1 MIFPAFHAP
10 MEDKYVVGSLLA
22 VLLTA
27 MVLGTAASGVMVGSH
42 FVAGVEPKQPAT
54 MGGRGMIRQLS
65 PAAESLVVSA
75 IWCSDASATYCVP
88 IGGATVLVTNLAGA
102 FVASGR
108 TNALGLAEFALN
120 APATYKVDVDI
131 ENVSAFGYMASHE
144 YSVTQAVAGNSA
156 TIVFEYD
163 QPGPNVF

>member
-1 MIFPAFHAP
+1 MIFPVSHVP
-10 MEDKYVVGSLLA
+10 MQDKYVAGSLLA
-22 VLLTA
+22 VLLIA
-27 MVLGTAASGVMVGSH
+27 MVLGTAASGPMVGSH

-54 MGGRGMIRQLS
+54 MGGYGILRQLS
-65 PAAESLVVSA
+65 PAADGLVVSA

-88 IGGATVLVTNLAGA
+88 IGGATVLVTNQAGA
-102 FVASGR
+102 FVASGL
-108 TNALGLAEFALN
+108 TNVRGQAEFALN

-144 YSVTQAVAGNSA
+144 YSMMQVVAGNSA

>member
-1 MIFPAFHAP
+1 MQ
-10 MEDKYVVGSLLA
+10 DKYVAGSLLA

-27 MVLGTAASGVMVGSH
+27 MVLGTAASGLMVGSH
-42 FVAGVEPKQPAT
+42 FIASVGPKQPAT
-54 MGGRGMIRQLS
+54 MGGRGNERLLM
-65 PAAESLVVSA
+65 PATDSLTVSA
-75 IWCSDASATYCVP
+75 IWCSDVSATYCVP
-88 IGGATVLVTNLAGA
+88 IGGATVLITNQAGA

-108 TNALGLAEFALN
+108 TNAHGQAEFALN

-144 YSVTQAVAGNSA
+144 YSMMQAVAGDSA
-156 TIVFEYD
+156 PIVFEYD